1 MATPL
6 PEQPSVTLTSP
17 GQAPEEEKQAQ
28 PQPQPTEQ
36 APVDQQ
42 MQRAMPV
49 EQTQGNTSSTQETIK
64 VEKDTVPNML
74 MMSPATH
81 LNMVAQT
88 AMALTK
94 GTQTKIVNPPNLK
107 TAPVEE
113 LYLPFKANDSRLD
126 ALQVLTMKN
135 DVGMFVQYNM
145 RKAKPLEHPIPNVI
159 KTDDSGR
166 EYVDYGAITRGG
178 GFVTH
183 IRTRQGPVPVSSLS
197 ERDKMAMR
205 NKYSALAGFNPADP
219 TLVPK
224 GQDVLN
230 QAKDAVTGKRQIGM
244 VNPYNIG
251 RNNQH
256 LIERQTDLNGNPEV
270 ELVEPSWFETLFKGD
285 VLRSALEPL
294 DGKRPRLPAQLEV
307 EENEDLTRLRKS
319 YQNIGLDEVKINSIL
334 RSLAGGEYRSLRNTY
349 AAQKSYQDL
358 ANTVRDVISAVP
370 VAPTTLEQFKEGLTP
385 ISPQVLTV
393 DPTEEK
399 VPEYDDR
406 LLNLPTLMTTAWA
419 FMTDIV
425 KGNTDKFPELRN
437 AVDNGRVDFKHV
449 ETVAP
454 AFAEELG
461 ISVDKAEKVLALAPF
476 WTDQVYQVG
485 MEGAGLT
492 AAVGLTMM
500 TMGRGRVNK
509 GLVPYLKANN
519 PKLANETSEQVI
531 KRLATDPKFRE
542 SSKRAYVNSYL
553 PSSNPFFLTSLRR
566 TFQDMTTDIYI
577 QATGPARAARI
588 DASRKLSGE
597 LIEEGLSGLSKART
611 GRAASRA
618 ANLTKAMRDLGQGYW
633 LRTTGGLSPFVK
645 GEAVAEVGFS
655 FGAGAAMYY
664 GRKHYGA
671 DGDATQTI
679 LEVGGGFAGAL
690 AGPKAALLAVSKV
703 AGLSTQV
710 GNMILNLPYLSANKN
725 EFIQTL
731 RDYHA
736 TLDYT
741 KVRKNGV
748 ETKGTK
754 QVAMSQRDLERFYT
768 VVMRDMTLEQ
778 RQELVEKIGSWRTLV
793 TELSELPNSTITEE
807 DLPLILG
814 DLVMSGYLKGIGD
827 YTDSYRQGSSDIL
840 DFQTIFDTQGTL
852 IDQRVELQE
861 RLFETLGGISR
872 LEGARP
878 SSDFV
883 GPMPVAGA
891 EQLSEQS
898 RSVLQKTS
906 EYLQDVNK
914 DLDQTVEQFQAAR
927 AEFMDGFKNILRDG
941 EASNGALVATD
952 IARLYDNTVAGI
964 QSKIDELA
972 PTQENL
978 PEIQKLVNEMDE
990 IQQARLDGIANY
1002 MDMIKSG
1009 ASHIDEGSVAARAQL
1024 HLMERHRDL
1033 MARKQAFYKELE
1045 ARFGDV
1051 YGDYTEQLTRLYTR
1065 QTADQ
1070 TFYPELFEETP
1081 DLTRRKAIEVNAKT
1095 PKQGELGNVAVHAA
1109 RRFWEENLNIEFSDG
1124 IATPKDFVGTFLEYI
1139 PENMK
1144 KFQRYKF
1151 EGKNHMDAFVWYRNF
1166 LSEVTPSELSRII
1179 EEDETGDAA
1188 ILLRNLDIEEPT
1200 QEAID
1205 EALEKATLDLTP
1217 IEVDQI
1223 SRGLNRV
1230 IRSKTGSDQFL
1241 ATEVRKSFIYPE
1253 NVAWVR
1259 NKYNEFEPLEADE
1272 DFVTFYNDGMNN
1284 RVRPFYA
1291 TFDDPALKDV
1301 GEIKMTVK
1309 EAERPSE
1316 DFVGPLPSVP
1326 DVEVVDGGLFT
1337 KLLGELDKPG
1347 KVNLDNPIDTHAH
1360 ITNQVIGKAAKSFG
1374 RYDPATN
1381 RHYLIAGDPSTE
1393 MFKALLIQHYRD
1405 KFLSSDSGAY
1415 LTELVEKGNIPRKAV
1430 GKEATKLNLDGID
1443 FLSQTYAYK
1452 LDPNT
1457 GRYVVDETSPLL
1469 SEDDVFSMGTL
1480 EKLVDTK
1487 YAPKIE
1493 KAENLI
1499 VKELDQAE
1507 AAVKKAAADN
1517 KNARKALDNLI
1528 NRETTTYSDVTD
1540 ATAIYNAM
1548 KSPKGLKDFSS
1559 ARQFV
1564 LENHPDELAYFDG
1577 EMAHMLTQGLAS
1589 EVSTIPSV
1597 GVKAGRR
1604 IMSIDKPTEIITSPK
1619 YESLRDALQ
1628 QFAPDTFES
1637 LRLIH
1642 EMNERIMK
1650 RPSGP
1655 DGIRRPAKDLD
1666 WLAILNRGRQ
1676 IQLRQVS
1683 PTYVA
1688 MEIAARNLTHRSF
1701 NHAAAIYSSP
1711 ELTRALIEMVESGR
1725 PITQAMDNSKMLLF
1739 IRGLLRGMA
1748 NADDEQIPLNA
1759 EGENRSKDIATA
1771 FEEQRATRPG
1781 SYFVPNQF
1789 DYDKAVNKFR
1799 KYNPN
1804 FKD

>member
-6 PEQPSVTLTSP
+6 PEQPGVTLTAP

-94 GTQTKIVNPPNLK
+94 GTDTKIVNPPNLK
-107 TAPVEE
+107 TASVEE
-113 LYLPFKANDSRLD
+113 LYLPYKANDDKLD
-126 ALQVLTMKN
+126 ALQALTMRN

-145 RKAKPLEHPIPNVI
+145 RKADPLKHPIPNVI
-159 KTDDSGR
+159 KTDASGR
-166 EYVDYGAITRGG
+166 EYVDYAAITRGG

-183 IRTRQGPVPVSSLS
+183 IRTRKGPVPISSLS

-219 TLVPK
+219 ALVPK

-270 ELVEPSWFETLFKGD
+270 ELVEPSWFEKLFKSD
-285 VLRSALEPL
+285 SLRSSLEPL
-294 DGKRPRLPAQLEV
+294 GDKRPKLPAQLEV
-307 EENEDLTRLRKS
+307 EENEDLARLRRGF
-319 YQNIGLDEVKINSIL
+319 QNIGLDEVQINRIF
-334 RSLAGGEYRSLRNTY
+334 RSLAGGEYRSLRNMY
-349 AAQKSYQDL
+349 AAGKSYQDF
-358 ANTVRDVISAVP
+358 ANTIRDVISAIP
-370 VAPTTLEQFKEGLTP
+370 VAPTTLEQLKEGLTP

-425 KGNTDKFPELRN
+425 KGNTDEFPELKN
-437 AVDNGRVDFKHV
+437 AIDNGRVDFKHV

-485 MEGAGLT
+485 MEGAGFT
-492 AAVGLTMM
+492 AAAGLTL
-500 TMGRGRVNK
+500 TLMGRGRVNN

-588 DASRKLSGE
+588 EASRKLSGE

-618 ANLTKAMRDLGQGYW
+618 ANLTKAIRDLGQGYW
-633 LRTTGGLSPFVK
+633 LRTTGGFSPFVK
-645 GEAVAEVGFS
+645 GEAVAEIGFS

-664 GRKHYGA
+664 GRKHFGA
-671 DGDATQTI
+671 SGDASQTI

-690 AGPKAALLAVSKV
+690 AGPKAALLAASKV

-710 GNMILNLPYLSANKN
+710 GNMLLNIGPLSANKN

-741 KVRKNGV
+741 KVGKNGV

-754 QVAMSQRDLERFYT
+754 RVAMSQRDLDRFYT

-778 RQELVEKIGSWRTLV
+778 RQELVEKIESWRTLV

-827 YTDSYRQGSSDIL
+827 YLSSYRQGSSDIL
-840 DFQTIFDTQGTL
+840 DFKTIFDTQGTL

-861 RLFETLGGISR
+861 RLFETLSGIS
-872 LEGARP
+872 G
-878 SSDFV
+878 V
-883 GPMPVAGA
+883 

-914 DLDQTVEQFQAAR
+914 DLDRTVEEFQAAR
-927 AEFMDGFKNILRDG
+927 AEFMNGFKNILRDG

-952 IARLYDNTVAGI
+952 IAKLYDDTVAGV
-964 QSKIDELA
+964 QSQIDELA

-978 PEIQKLVNEMDE
+978 PKIQELVREMDE
-990 IQQARLDGIANY
+990 LQQARLDGIANY

-1081 DLTRRKAIEVNAKT
+1081 DLTRRQAINLNVKT
-1095 PKQGELGNVAVHAA
+1095 PKQREFGNLAIRSAG
-1109 RRFWEENLNIEFSDG
+1109 RFWRENLEFPFSDG
-1124 IATPKDFVGTFLEYI
+1124 IKNPAELVATLRSYL
-1139 PENMK
+1139 PEDMQK
-1144 KFQRYKF
+1144 LGRYAF
-1151 EGKNHMDAFVWYRNF
+1151 GGGNSMDAFVWYRNF

-1205 EALEKATLDLTP
+1205 EALENATLDLTP

-1230 IRSKTGSDQFL
+1230 IRSKKGDDQFL

-1253 NVAWVR
+1253 NVTWVR
-1259 NKYNEFEPLEADE
+1259 NKYDEFEPLDADE

-1347 KVNLDNPIDTHAH
+1347 KVNLDNPVDTHAH
-1360 ITNQVIGKAAKSFG
+1360 ITNQVIEKAAKSFG
-1374 RYDPATN
+1374 RYDPVTN
-1381 RHYLIAGDPSTE
+1381 RHYLVAGDPSTE
-1393 MFKALLIQHYRD
+1393 MFKALLLQHYRD
-1405 KFLSSDSGAY
+1405 KFLSSDSGTY

-1430 GKEATKLNLDGID
+1430 GKEATKLNLDGLD

-1480 EKLVDTK
+1480 EKLVDTD

-1540 ATAIYNAM
+1540 ATAVYNAM
-1548 KSPKGLKDFSS
+1548 KSPKGLEDFSS

-1564 LENHPDELAYFDG
+1564 LENHPDELEYFDA

-1589 EVSTIPSV
+1589 EVSTIPSE
-1597 GVKAGRR
+1597 GVKAGKR
-1604 IMSIDKPTEIITSPK
+1604 IMSIDKPTEIMTSHK
-1619 YESLRDALQ
+1619 YESLRDELK
-1628 QFAPDTFES
+1628 QFATDTFVE
-1637 LRLIH
+1637 LRLLKN
-1642 EMNERIMK
+1642 MKERIMK
-1650 RPSGP
+1650 RPSGS
-1655 DGIRRPAKDLD
+1655 DGVRRPAKDLD
-1666 WLAILNRGRQ
+1666 WLAILNRVRQ

-1701 NHAAAIYSSP
+1701 NHAAAIFSSP
-1711 ELTRALIEMVESGR
+1711 ELTKAFIEIVESGR

-1739 IRGLLRGMA
+1739 IRGLMRGMA

-1759 EGENRSKDIATA
+1759 EGENRSKDITTA